1 MSRPCLALSR
11 PFHALGGFTELMRV
25 GQVTAWIFY
34 RAGLHRECAVQLRI
48 PDAVAVPRVAEPF
61 HGLGG
66 FTELMQALE
75 WRLHRECA
83 VQLRI
88 PDAVAIPR
96 VAEPFHGLGS
106 FNKQWH
112 DHGARVDVNLWSQ
125 FPPSTGHVC
134 LVTSASEWTLMRRWS
149 LMCSVA
155 CCRLQVCW

>member
-1 MSRPCLALSR
+1 MSSYFFRRFWPISSHFRVSPLSR
-11 PFHALGGFTELMRV
+11 PVSPFSRLGTELMRV

-34 RAGLHRECAVQLRI
+34 RAGLHQECAVQLRI

-61 HGLGG
+61 HGLG
-66 FTELMQALE
+66 
-75 WRLHRECA
+75 
-83 VQLRI
+83 
-88 PDAVAIPR
+88 
-96 VAEPFHGLGS
+96 S
-106 FNKQWH
+106 FSKQWH

>member
-1 MSRPCLALSR
+1 MSSDVVGRFLHIVVSRPCLALSR

-61 HGLGG
+61 HGLG
-66 FTELMQALE
+66 
-75 WRLHRECA
+75 
-83 VQLRI
+83 
-88 PDAVAIPR
+88 
-96 VAEPFHGLGS
+96 S
-106 FNKQWH
+106 FSKQWH